1 MIPYCK
7 PSITEREEI
16 VLLHALHDMT
26 SEHCYDFINRFEKE
40 FAAHLEVR
48 HALATSSCTGALT
61 LGLAA
66 LGISPGD
73 EVILADTNWI
83 ATVAP
88 IIHLGAKPVFADIL
102 PDSWT
107 IDPDQVD
114 RAITSRTRA
123 IIVTHLYGNL
133 AEMDDLLVVAR
144 TREHPIPIIEDA
156 AEALGS
162 IYHDHRAGSLGL
174 FSVFSFH
181 GSKTITTG
189 EGGMLATS
197 DSDLYSRALTLS
209 NHGRLPSQPKQFFP
223 DFIGYKFKMSNLQ
236 AALGCAQMQRIEEL
250 VNRKREILAYYR
262 EHLEQSG
269 VRMNPEPSGTVN
281 GAWMPT
287 VVFDKSTGVTRDK
300 LLAAFHRADIDARI
314 FFYSL
319 SSLPMF
325 EDCPQNRVAYDI
337 PSRAI
342 NLPSYYDMTQAEQD
356 RVIEVIQREL

>member
-1 MIPYCK
+1 M
-7 PSITEREEI
+7 
-16 VLLHALHDMT
+16 
-26 SEHCYDFINRFEKE
+26 
-40 FAAHLEVR
+40 
-48 HALATSSCTGALT
+48 
-61 LGLAA
+61 
-66 LGISPGD
+66 GIGPED

-83 ATVAP
+83 ATAAP
-88 IIHLGAKPVFADIL
+88 IIHLGATPVFVDIL

-114 RAITSRTRA
+114 RAITPRTRA

-144 TREHPIPIIEDA
+144 ARQNPIPIIEDA

-209 NHGRLPSQPKQFFP
+209 NHGRLSSQPKQFFP

-236 AALGCAQMQRIEEL
+236 AALGCAQMQRIDEL

-262 EHLEQSG
+262 EHLKQPG
-269 VRMNPEPSGTVN
+269 VRMNPEPVGTVN

-287 VVFDKSTGVTRDK
+287 VVFDPATGVTREK
-300 LLAAFHRADIDARI
+300 LLAAFRAADIDARI
-314 FFYSL
+314 FFYPL

-325 EDCPQNRVAYDI
+325 QPVRENVNAWGI
-337 PSRAI
+337 PNRAI
-342 NLPSYYDMTQAEQD
+342 NLPSYHNMTNQDQD
-356 RVIEVIQREL
+356 RVIEVVKGLL